1 MYLLQQLV
9 NAISYGSILGLL
21 AVGYTMI
28 YGILGLI
35 NFAHGEI
42 FMIGAFVCYWLV
54 SAAHLPFF
62 VGVIGAVAAST
73 LAGVLLERVIYR
85 PFFRR
90 GAPVLT
96 VFIASF
102 GASLGL
108 RYLFMMFLGDSRRPF
123 PIPGFFEKVYNIGGI
138 AVNLRDVVIFLF
150 TVFVMVV
157 VTLVV
162 RRSKM
167 GTAMR
172 AVSYDA
178 TTAEIMGVNS
188 TTVVVAAF
196 AIGSALAGLS
206 AISYGLSFGILN
218 PSMGFEPG
226 LKGFIAAVLG
236 GIGNVPG
243 AMIGGFLIGVGE
255 ILFVALLPAAYSSMR
270 PLFVWALLFFILF
283 LKPTGLFRP
292 NVKFEGIWGE

>member
-1 MYLLQQLV
+1 M
-9 NAISYGSILGLL
+9 
-21 AVGYTMI
+21 
-28 YGILGLI
+28 
-35 NFAHGEI
+35 
-42 FMIGAFVCYWLV
+42 
-54 SAAHLPFF
+54 
-62 VGVIGAVAAST
+62 
-73 LAGVLLERVIYR
+73 VLL
-85 PFFRR
+85 
-90 GAPVLT
+90 
-96 VFIASF
+96 
-102 GASLGL
+102 
-108 RYLFMMFLGDSRRPF
+108 
-123 PIPGFFEKVYNIGGI
+123 
-138 AVNLRDVVIFLF
+138 
-150 TVFVMVV
+150 
-157 VTLVV
+157 TLLV
-162 RRSKM
+162 RRTKI

-178 TTAEIMGVNS
+178 RTAEVMGVNS

-196 AIGSALAGLS
+196 ALGSALAGFS

-243 AMIGGFLIGVGE
+243 AMVGGFLIGIGE